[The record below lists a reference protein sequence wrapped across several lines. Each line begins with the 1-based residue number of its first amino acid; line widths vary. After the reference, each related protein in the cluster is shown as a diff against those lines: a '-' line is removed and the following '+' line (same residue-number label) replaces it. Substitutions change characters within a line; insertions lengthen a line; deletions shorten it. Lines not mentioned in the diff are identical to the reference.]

1 MNEKIFDSK
10 IIEMDNGLKI
20 LSIKKETGLMSINL
34 GIKIGALYENKEE
47 KGISHFI
54 EHMLFKGTQT
64 RDNEKLNNEL
74 ENIGGDYNAYTDYTC
89 TVYSID
95 GLNSEMEN
103 SLEILSD
110 MVINSKFKEE
120 EVEKERGVILSEL
133 RSSKDDIED
142 LSFKKINEYAFRKS
156 GLKMDVLGTEKIIK
170 SFNKEKLVK
179 YYEEYYAPNNSVI
192 SIVSSYSHEYVQAL
206 VKKYFGAWSR
216 RKINKKILEDEK
228 NREGIFQSYKK
239 EIEQSTIV
247 YLYTFYGLSK
257 EEELSL
263 KVLNHKLGESAN
275 SILFRELR
283 ENRGIAYDVY
293 SHMDSSEH
301 IKTLY
306 IYTAVEEENL
316 EEALDI
322 IDKSIVNI
330 KSREIKTHENTLS
343 LMKKIFKTSLIATLE
358 SGAELGHYGLMQL
371 MENESV
377 YEFIEDMKRLEYINS
392 EHIYNIAEKI
402 LRNPSIHILRS
413 EKSEEDEQ

>member
-1 MNEKIFDSK
+1 MNEKIFDSQ

-20 LSIKKETGLMSINL
+20 LSIKKETELMSINL
-34 GIKIGALYENKEE
+34 GIKIGALYENKDE

-54 EHMLFKGTQT
+54 EHMLFKGTET

-110 MVINSKFKEE
+110 MAMNSKFKEE

-142 LSFKKINEYAFRKS
+142 LSFKKINEYAFSKS
-156 GLKMDVLGTEKIIK
+156 GLKMDVLGSEKSIK
-170 SFNKEKLVK
+170 SFTRDKLIK
-179 YYEEYYAPNNSVI
+179 YYRNYYVPNNSLI
-192 SIVSSYSHEYVQAL
+192 SIVSSYDHEYVQAL
-206 VKKYFGAWSR
+206 VKKYFENWSR
-216 RKINKKILEDEK
+216 KKVNKTKLEDEK
-228 NREGIFQSYKK
+228 NNKGIFESYKK

-247 YLYTFYGLSK
+247 YLYTFYGLCK

-283 ENRGIAYDVY
+283 ENKGIAYDVY
-293 SHMDSSEH
+293 SNMDVSEH

-316 EEALDI
+316 EEALEI

-330 KSREIKTHENTLS
+330 KSRENRNHENTLS

-371 MENESV
+371 MENQSI
-377 YEFIEDMKRLEYINS
+377 YEFMEDMKRLEYINS
-392 EHIYNIAEKI
+392 EHIYNVAEKVLI
-402 LRNPSIHILRS
+402 NPSIHILRA
-413 EKSEEDEQ
+413 EKSDEDE